1 MDTFKDIV
9 YSLVLQ
15 LSEERQLSLLRIVK
29 ALYLFDWSSVLNL
42 RAERARF
49 KWSCGM
55 CGPICE
61 QISVAIQNDNKAFY
75 VFTVNNHQ
83 GGKKVMVRC
92 IDMDYS
98 PTLSVPCQKAINHV
112 VRTIKGM
119 SWDELA
125 LLVSSTMPV
134 VMSTMGEPLNLKLAA
149 EERRKTLPNK

>member
-15 LSEERQLSLLRIVK
+15 LSEERQLSMPRLVK
-29 ALYLFDWSSVLNL
+29 ALYLFDWTSVLNFG
-42 RAERARF
+42 AENARF

-55 CGPICE
+55 CGPMCE
-61 QISVAIQNDNKAFY
+61 QIALELQRDGKTFSI
-75 VFTVNNHQ
+75 FTVDNHL

-92 IDMDYS
+92 VDVYS
-98 PTLSVPCQKAINHV
+98 PTLSEPLQGAVNHV

-119 SWDELA
+119 TWNQIA

-134 VMSTMGEPLNLKLAA
+134 VMSTMGEPLDLKRAA
-149 EERRKTLPNK
+149 DDRRKSVDQIK